1 MDNENGGEEANQGIE
16 TILTHAGRTPS
27 EQYGFVNP
35 PIVRGS
41 TVVFPTLGALEGRMQ
56 DYVYGRRGNPTSAS
70 VQALVTELEGAAGT
84 LLAPSGLSAITIA
97 ILSSV
102 KAGDEILVTDSVYG
116 PTRTFCDDT
125 LQRMDV
131 TTRYYD
137 PGIGSGIAGM
147 ITEQTK
153 AIFVESPGSLTF
165 EVQDLPAIAA
175 ARGERDIRI
184 IVDNSWATPLFYR
197 PLMLGADL
205 VVHAGT
211 KMFVGHSD
219 AMFGTISANERAWK
233 SLSVTHGQLGICVA
247 PEDAFLAARGIRTL
261 AIRMKEHHSRALE
274 LAAWLERQPGVE
286 SVLHPGLPSHPDH
299 EVFKRDF
306 AGAGSLFSVVLS
318 PRPHAALAAFLDGM
332 RLFSMGY
339 SWGGYESL
347 ILPSDPKSVRTAT
360 SWNAAGPLVRIHVGF
375 EDMGDLKSDLTDG
388 LRRYLVSGETE

>member
-1 MDNENGGEEANQGIE
+1 MNKRNHVGEVTEGVE
-16 TILTHAGRTPS
+16 TTLTHAGREPAN
-27 EQYGFVNP
+27 QYGFVNT

-41 TVVFPTLGALEGRMQ
+41 TVVFPTLSALEGGKQ
-56 DYVYGRRGNPTSAS
+56 DYVYGRRGNPTSES
-70 VQALVTELEGAAGT
+70 VQALVTELEAAHGT

-97 ILSSV
+97 ILSTV

-116 PTRTFCDDT
+116 PTRTFCDGV
-125 LQRMDV
+125 LHRMRV

-137 PGIGSGIAGM
+137 PRIGPSITNR
-147 ITEQTK
+147 ITERTR

-175 ARGERDIRI
+175 ARGERDIKI
-184 IVDNSWATPLFYR
+184 IVDNSWATPLFHR
-197 PLMLGADL
+197 PLALGADL

-219 AMFGTISANERAWK
+219 AMFGTISANEGAWK
-233 SLSVTHGQLGICVA
+233 PLLDTHGQLGICVA

-261 AIRMKEHHSRALE
+261 AIRMKEHHTRALE

-286 SVLHPGLPSHPDH
+286 RVLHPGLASHPDH
-299 EVFKRDF
+299 DLFRRDF
-306 AGAGSLFSVVLS
+306 AGGGSLFAIELS
-318 PRPHAALAAFLDGM
+318 PRPHAALAAFMDGM

-347 ILPSDPKSVRTAT
+347 ILPTRPASIRTAT
-360 SWNAAGPLVRIHVGF
+360 SWDATGPLVRIHVGF
-375 EDMGDLKSDLTDG
+375 EDADDLRRDLTEG
-388 LRRYLVSGETE
+388 LQRYLA